1 MVTDLSLDGTSE
13 IEESIM
19 VVEFPATTTQGYC
32 IGQRVGPLVDRTP
45 YGPTRASPEMGYIVT
60 TLSLRGSGSEH
71 LVIAAYNVSPKL
83 GTPASRKGLYLGNTN
98 EQGVV
103 SGHPMVI
110 LSGSAVEH
118 MQMNELVPT
127 VYTLWKKYDLL
138 PCITTPASVIPIL
151 VEGADLM
158 IPAVVQIPSSQTV
171 VPPQLAAIAKYI
183 TDSPTMRGPPLVV
196 RCLAADLEK
205 LKAGGKGKAVHL
217 LHSWKDY
224 LFAMGSKADPPGV
237 VEIQEVGENKE
248 SEEGEI
254 AGTNAVGEQGKPSA
268 KVQEVEGNTKPPV
281 DLAPAPLNRGVH
293 HFTQRLIADNTWYPK
308 TLQTS
313 SFPIPAGALYSS
325 YVLSY
330 RPEFFRRNSLESDS
344 SLALSG
350 NDGGTSKY
358 PLMDIKHSTHKS
370 LATFVKIL
378 DKHGIL
384 TIEEMKPEPLVMGVS
399 ASHPEDL
406 SDTPYVSLRDKQ
418 LKEEKREMR
427 DEEERAKVQE
437 MEIKEVWK
445 PHTPSGSARFFTE
458 GGFE

>member
-1 MVTDLSLDGTSE
+1 
-13 IEESIM
+13 
-19 VVEFPATTTQGYC
+19 
-32 IGQRVGPLVDRTP
+32 
-45 YGPTRASPEMGYIVT
+45 
-60 TLSLRGSGSEH
+60 
-71 LVIAAYNVSPKL
+71 
-83 GTPASRKGLYLGNTN
+83 
-98 EQGVV
+98 
-103 SGHPMVI
+103 MVI
-110 LSGSAVEH
+110 LLFSRRTHAD
-118 MQMNELVPT
+118 ELVPT

-158 IPAVVQIPSSQTV
+158 IPAVVQIPSSQTA

-183 TDSPTMRGPPLVV
+183 TDSPTMRGPPFVV

-205 LKAGGKGKAVHL
+205 LKAGGKGRAVHL

-268 KVQEVEGNTKPPV
+268 KVQEVEDNTKPPV
-281 DLAPAPLNRGVH
+281 DLAPAPLQNRGVH
-293 HFTQRLIADNTWYPK
+293 HFTQRPIADNTRCLK

-313 SFPIPAGALYSS
+313 SFPIPTGTLYSS

-350 NDGGTSKY
+350 NDGGTSEY

-378 DKHGIL
+378 DKNGIL

-406 SDTPYVSLRDKQ
+406 FDTPYVSLLDKQ
-418 LKEEKREMR
+418 LKEEKWEKR

-437 MEIKEVWK
+437 MEIKELWK
-445 PHTPSGSARFFTE
+445 PHTLSGSARFFTE